1 MDRQGSF
8 MKMVKI
14 VCRLTVTAFLLFL
27 AVSVQAQTS
36 DTYYQAGLKLY
47 SGQDYTR
54 AILYFGAAIKMD
66 PQNVAAYQGRGNC
79 YYAKAD
85 YQDALQ
91 DYRQVQQLRPS
102 PAISQFINRI
112 QAKMGGN
119 SPDMMAGGNAPAGD
133 YSGLFEK
140 GKLEFQGRQYT
151 AAARD
156 FEKALQKNHSDY
168 NLFYYLG
175 LTYKMLGDMKNA
187 TLALGL
193 ANQMKSTP
201 QLSAYVKAFRLKLS
215 QDDRDWVDQQ
225 LSAAAGGK
233 EINLHHRPADAT
245 DYAVRLWGGA
255 AFPNLTDF
263 TAEAN
268 SGTTLALAQNGTA
281 SYNAS
286 EPDTSAYLGFEPV
299 VNLENDIEL
308 GLIVAVEP
316 VGTFSEQY
324 SQSGITTTNSY
335 VITAYELGLNLR
347 WLIGEGP
354 VKFFIAGG
362 PLLVPISINYSSV
375 VNDVPTTGNF
385 SSWGFGGQ
393 LQLGVDFH
401 LLGNISFGPVVTI
414 QAMGANNFTGDLI
427 NNANN
432 LDQGATLYTSPNG
445 PWPAIQPITTGQT
458 PPAGSN
464 PTNVDLSGIVPG
476 FHLSM
481 FF

>member
-1 MDRQGSF
+1 MDRLKGSF
-8 MKMVKI
+8 MKMLKI

-27 AVSVQAQTS
+27 AAGAQAQTS
-36 DTYYQAGLKLY
+36 DIYYQAGLKLY
-47 SGQDYTR
+47 SSQDYSR
-54 AILYFGAAIKMD
+54 AAQYFGAAIKLN
-66 PQNVAAYQGRGNC
+66 PQNVAAYEGQGNC

-85 YQDALQ
+85 YADALQ
-91 DYRQVQQLRPS
+91 DYRQVQQLQPS
-102 PAISQFINRI
+102 PGISQFIDRI
-112 QAKMGGN
+112 QAKMGG
-119 SPDMMAGGNAPAGD
+119 SSSDMTAGGNAGD

-140 GKLEFQGRQYT
+140 GKLEFQSKQYP

-175 LTYKMLGDMKNA
+175 LTYKVLGDMKNA

-201 QLSAYVKAFRLKLS
+201 QLSSYVKAFRLKLS

-245 DYAVRLWGGA
+245 DYAVRLWGGM

-268 SGTTLALAQNGTA
+268 NGTTYALAQNGTA

-286 EPDTSAYLGFEPV
+286 EPNGSAYLGFEPV

-308 GLIVAVEP
+308 GFIVAVEP
-316 VGTFSEQY
+316 VGTFNEQY
-324 SQSGITTTNSY
+324 SQNGSTTTNSY
-335 VITAYELGLNLR
+335 TITAYELGLDLR

-362 PLLVPISINYSSV
+362 PLLVPISINYNST

-401 LLGNISFGPVVTI
+401 VLGNISFGPVVTI

-427 NNANN
+427 NNSNN
-432 LDQGATLYTSPNG
+432 LDVGAALYTLPNG
-445 PWPAIQPITTGQT
+445 QWPSIQPIPTGQT
-458 PPAGSN
+458 APAGSN